1 MMRVALF
8 YPPDSVWSVC
18 KQPMYSKSLM
28 RVYACTNKI
37 KYRNIYM
44 QPDIIII
51 YPVKM
56 YVPVV
61 TRLK

>member
-1 MMRVALF
+1 
-8 YPPDSVWSVC
+8 
-18 KQPMYSKSLM
+18 MYSKSLM

-37 KYRNIYM
+37 KYGNIYM
-44 QPDIIII
+44 QPDIIIII